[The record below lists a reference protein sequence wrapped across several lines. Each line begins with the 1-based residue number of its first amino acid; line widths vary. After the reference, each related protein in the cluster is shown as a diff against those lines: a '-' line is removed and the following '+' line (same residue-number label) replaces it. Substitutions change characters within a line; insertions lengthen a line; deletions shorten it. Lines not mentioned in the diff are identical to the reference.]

1 MPSIQKSADFSSA
14 THIMANDALS
24 TAAAAAAIAASVK
37 NNSIMAAPQTSHL
50 SMPLAPEQIPSN
62 SAMFPSTISFMTPPG
77 TGNNP
82 FFEKMRL
89 RRGKWTME
97 EEKYAKDLVQ
107 QFENGTVSNCDNG
120 STLRAFLSRR
130 LHCAPM
136 RISKKFA
143 GQGIGKHVF
152 LSRASPGSEFATA
165 RTKLH
170 ELEMQFYKSL
180 LHQEDGFGDAQARL
194 LTTSHYPMFPVP
206 GAFTTS
212 SSMLHHPFLNPLMM
226 VPPVYGAQNVSMI
239 TPMSLPAP
247 MTQGAQ
253 VTSTLGGSKS
263 MITNSS
269 ESSTQNITEAQHLSM
284 TPQTIVSH
292 GNVPTTPRNGSE
304 VNTSQPQQGI
314 LNGQVFING
323 SWVTVQM
330 PVPAHGVQ
338 SQGSHIPMLGPS
350 SHVANSQAPWP
361 APISAPV
368 QSHAKKESEK
378 KSVSF
383 TGISTATA
391 TAAVEGKP
399 RSFSIDIPDILS
411 GFDNV
416 SNVSSNVQNQLQAM
430 YWPAEGT
437 PKAHVPL
444 VTSKSF
450 DELHMHLGQ
459 DGWIHQ
465 GNQIPFGNKK
475 EDESE
480 SKLNE
485 VSLTPML
492 EDLRNDFGNLTANEL
507 RGMPLPPIAPSPD
520 EDHNTNG
527 NQVFKGY
534 GNVSTH
540 FKMSPT
546 TGTEVMTADAY
557 AFFAQQSVIAASQHS
572 AYCQTKGDVVPESNA
587 VNERPSLH
595 RHVSRKSSASVHVIH
610 DNSSVGSSMNKHHHH
625 RHQHHHSGKRGAPEM
640 MQSAI
645 NSGSIVNAVNLIAHD
660 KAAEKQARAAED
672 TESPTLALD
681 SSAKLKHL
689 HRLQKRPRTDASP
702 NLMTNSSKESDNAPQ
717 SFMTPGGMDLDKNAM
732 TVSEPSGSD
741 GNESSGLDSSRG
753 SSSSNG
759 SGTDSTTGSDNA
771 SDSAS
776 DDGTPQEPSMPSSS
790 AINNDGRFCK
800 QEAIEESP
808 EIGTGATVIERR
820 LI

>member
-1 MPSIQKSADFSSA
+1 
-14 THIMANDALS
+14 
-24 TAAAAAAIAASVK
+24 
-37 NNSIMAAPQTSHL
+37 
-50 SMPLAPEQIPSN
+50 
-62 SAMFPSTISFMTPPG
+62 
-77 TGNNP
+77 
-82 FFEKMRL
+82 
-89 RRGKWTME
+89 
-97 EEKYAKDLVQ
+97 
-107 QFENGTVSNCDNG
+107 
-120 STLRAFLSRR
+120 
-130 LHCAPM
+130 
-136 RISKKFA
+136 
-143 GQGIGKHVF
+143 
-152 LSRASPGSEFATA
+152 
-165 RTKLH
+165 
-170 ELEMQFYKSL
+170 
-180 LHQEDGFGDAQARL
+180 
-194 LTTSHYPMFPVP
+194 
-206 GAFTTS
+206 
-212 SSMLHHPFLNPLMM
+212 MM

-247 MTQGAQ
+247 VNQGSQ

-269 ESSTQNITEAQHLSM
+269 ESSSQNNTEPQHLSM

-292 GNVPTTPRNGSE
+292 GNVPTAPRNGRE
-304 VNTSQPQQGI
+304 VNSSQAQQGI

-330 PVPAHGVQ
+330 PVPAHNVPP
-338 SQGSHIPMLGPS
+338 SQGSQIPMLGPS

-368 QSHAKKESEK
+368 QSQAKKEPEK

-391 TAAVEGKP
+391 TAAVEGKA
-399 RSFSIDIPDILS
+399 STFSIDMPDLLS
-411 GFDNV
+411 GFD
-416 SNVSSNVQNQLQAM
+416 NVSSNVQNQLQAM

-437 PKAHVPL
+437 PKTQEGTPKAHVPL
-444 VTSKSF
+444 ITSKSF

-465 GNQIPFGNKK
+465 GNEIHFGNKREEEK
-475 EDESE
+475 E
-480 SKLNE
+480 SKLDE

-492 EDLRNDFGNLTANEL
+492 EDLRNDFGNLSANEL

-520 EDHNTNG
+520 EHHNNNG
-527 NQVFKGY
+527 NQLFKGY

-572 AYCQTKGDVVPESNA
+572 AYCQPKVDVVQESNV

-625 RHQHHHSGKRGAPEM
+625 RHHHHHSGKRGAPE

-645 NSGSIVNAVNLIAHD
+645 NSGSIVNAANLIAHD
-660 KAAEKQARAAED
+660 KAAEKEARAAED
-672 TESPTLALD
+672 TQSPTLALD
-681 SSAKLKHL
+681 SSAKLMHL

-702 NLMTNSSKESDNAPQ
+702 NLMTNSSNASDNAPQ
-717 SFMTPGGMDLDKNAM
+717 SFMTPGGMDLDKNAV

-753 SSSSNG
+753 SGSSNG

-776 DDGTPQEPSMPSSS
+776 DDGTPQQPSMPSSS
-790 AINNDGRFCK
+790 AINNDERFCK

-808 EIGTGATVIERR
+808 EIGTGATVIEHR
-820 LI
+820 LV